1 MRAQAFQQAGL
12 AAQRATQT
20 TEAEFNAY
28 YNVAA
33 FYARVNDFP
42 RTEQS
47 LRAAISY
54 APNWYKAHWMLALVL
69 QAASRLPEAETEAAT
84 AVALDGAKHPEVT
97 STLEHIRA
105 AIRAAPVE
113 PPHK

>member
-1 MRAQAFQQAGL
+1 
-12 AAQRATQT
+12 
-20 TEAEFNAY
+20 
-28 YNVAA
+28 
-33 FYARVNDFP
+33 
-42 RTEQS
+42 
-47 LRAAISY
+47 
-54 APNWYKAHWMLALVL
+54 MLALVL